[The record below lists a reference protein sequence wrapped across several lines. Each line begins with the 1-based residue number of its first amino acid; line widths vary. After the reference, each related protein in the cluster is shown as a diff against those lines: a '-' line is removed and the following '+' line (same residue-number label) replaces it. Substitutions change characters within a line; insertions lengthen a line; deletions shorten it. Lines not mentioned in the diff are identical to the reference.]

1 MTGRVVPAGRSFSHD
16 LRALLSSGRSRVL
29 PTLPGVDDVTARG
42 HVLAARAEVQRELH
56 RMLLLNRTTF
66 PVGVFSAGAVLAVLA
81 WPYVPH
87 PLVLA
92 WFAVDAVVSL
102 VWIAA
107 LVPPLVDRL
116 DRDGLPL
123 LFRPLG
129 YACGLT
135 FGAFAWLDLRALAS
149 TSLEWIV
156 LAVLFAVSSGAQSGT
171 VIGTP
176 HALRVQLPMWATVA
190 PAYLAIHAWTVV
202 VGLVIFVMIVVRDSV
217 TSRRLIVAGV
227 EARVASA
234 QAAVTD
240 PLTGLVNRAGAYAAL
255 VHLGDPVVRST
266 IEQVAV
272 LYVDL
277 DRFKQVNDRL
287 GHAAGDH
294 LLVQAGQRLRDCCRE
309 GDIVARLGGDEF
321 LLILPLRRNAPVD
334 TRSVAER
341 IIRSLEEGF
350 QLDGQQAHISASIGV
365 AVVSARTVF
374 DPDELVG
381 HADRALYQAK
391 DTGRG
396 RAVHTTC

>member
-1 MTGRVVPAGRSFSHD
+1 M
-16 LRALLSSGRSRVL
+16 LRALLPSRRSPVL
-29 PTLPGVDDVTARG
+29 PTLPGVDDATARG

-66 PVGVFSAGAVLAVLA
+66 PLGVFSAGAVLATLA
-81 WPYVPH
+81 WPYLPTRW
-87 PLVLA
+87 VLA
-92 WFAVDAVVSL
+92 WLVINSTVS
-102 VWIAA
+102 VIWIAA

-135 FGAFAWLDLRALAS
+135 FGAFAWLDLHALAR
-149 TSLEWIV
+149 TPLEWIV

-190 PAYLAIHAWTVV
+190 PAYAVIHAWTVV
-202 VGLVIFVMIVVRDSV
+202 GGLVIFVVLVARDSA
-217 TSRRLIVAGV
+217 TSRRLVVAGV
-227 EARVASA
+227 EARMAA
-234 QAAVTD
+234 ARAAVTD
-240 PLTGLVNRAGAYAAL
+240 PLTGLVNRVGAYAAL
-255 VHLGDPVVRST
+255 EHLGDPAVRLT
-266 IEQVAV
+266 IEHVAV

-294 LLVQAGQRLRDCCRE
+294 LLVQTGQRLRDCSRE
-309 GDIVARLGGDEF
+309 GDVVARLGGDEF

-341 IIRSLEEGF
+341 IIRSLEEAF
-350 QLDGQQAHISASIGV
+350 QFDGQEAHVSASVGV
-365 AVVSARTVF
+365 VVVSARSAL
-374 DPDELVG
+374 DPDELVR
-381 HADRALYQAK
+381 HADRALYEAK

-396 RAVHTTC
+396 RAVHTFC